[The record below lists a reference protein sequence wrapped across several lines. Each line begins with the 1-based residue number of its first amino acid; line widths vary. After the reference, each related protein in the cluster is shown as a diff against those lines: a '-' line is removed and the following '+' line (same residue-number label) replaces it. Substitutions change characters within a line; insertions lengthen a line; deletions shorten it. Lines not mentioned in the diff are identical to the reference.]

1 MTASAQPWLSVIM
14 PTYNG
19 GATLGEALESIAR
32 QADPRVEVIA
42 VDDGSSD
49 GTLKLLDSYA
59 GRLGLRLE
67 ARSHIGN
74 WVANTNRGLQLARGE
89 FVCFLHQDDAWLPG
103 RLEAL
108 RTAIRDGG
116 AVRLWL
122 HACWFVGPNGR
133 RLGKWTC
140 PLPDRR
146 DGFEPTEVLGR
157 LLVQNW
163 VGIPTPLFRRADA
176 LAVGGLDESLWFT
189 ADWDLWL
196 KLAALGPTRYLPRP
210 LAAFRIHAVS
220 QTAKGGPNELL
231 HQYRAV
237 QERHFPRWPVAPSL
251 RRLVRAVAD
260 LATDVNGALA
270 ARFHGG
276 RVCWGGLLA
285 RLARLG
291 PEGWLRFWR
300 DSRLAERVAAR
311 LRAKLRAD

>member
-1 MTASAQPWLSVIM
+1 M

-19 GATLGEALESIAR
+19 EATLGDALESIAR
-32 QADPRVEVIA
+32 QADPGVEVIA

-49 GTLKLLDSYA
+49 GTLKLLDAYTP
-59 GRLGLRLE
+59 RLRLRLE
-67 ARSHIGN
+67 IRPHIGN
-74 WVANTNRGLQLARGE
+74 WVANTNRGVQLAGGE
-89 FVCFLHQDDAWLPG
+89 FVCFLHQDDVWLPG
-103 RLEAL
+103 RLESL
-108 RTAIRDGG
+108 RSAIHDNG

-122 HACWFVGPNGR
+122 HACWFIGQDGS
-133 RLGKWTC
+133 RLGMWTC

-146 DGFEPTEVLGR
+146 AGLAPAEVLGR

-210 LAAFRIHAVS
+210 LAAFRIHSVS
-220 QTAKGGPNELL
+220 QTARGGPNELL
-231 HQYRAV
+231 KQYRAV
-237 QERHFPRWPVAPSL
+237 QERHFPHWQVAPSL
-251 RRLVRAVAD
+251 RRLVRGVAD

-276 RVCWGGLLA
+276 RVCWGKLLA
-285 RLARLG
+285 RLAHLG
-291 PEGWLRFWR
+291 PEGWVRFWR
-300 DSRLAERVAAR
+300 DSRLRERVAAR
-311 LRAKLRAD
+311 LRAKLRAN

>member
-1 MTASAQPWLSVIM
+1 MTPPTKPWLSVIM

-19 GATLGEALESIAR
+19 EATLGEALESIAR
-32 QADPRVEVIA
+32 QADPNVEVIA

-49 GTLKLLDSYA
+49 GTLKLLDSYTT
-59 GRLGLRLE
+59 RLKLRLE
-67 ARSHIGN
+67 ARPHVGN
-74 WVANTNRGLQLARGE
+74 WVANTNWGMRLARGE
-89 FVCFLHQDDAWLPG
+89 FVSFLHQDDAWLPG

-108 RTAIRDGG
+108 RTAVREGYD
-116 AVRLWL
+116 VRLWL
-122 HACWFVGPNGR
+122 HACWFIGPNGR

-146 DGFEPTEVLGR
+146 DGLRREEVLGR

-163 VGIPTPLFRRADA
+163 VGIPTPLFRRTDA
-176 LAVGGLDESLWFT
+176 LALGGLDESLWFT

-210 LAAFRIHAVS
+210 LAAFRIHSVS
-220 QTAKGGPNELL
+220 QTSRGGPSDLL
-231 HQYRAV
+231 NQYRAV
-237 QERHFPRWPVAPSL
+237 QERHFPHWQVAPSL

-260 LATDVNGALA
+260 LATDVNAALA

-276 RVCWGGLLA
+276 RVCWTGLLA

-311 LRAKLRAD
+311 LRAKLRAN